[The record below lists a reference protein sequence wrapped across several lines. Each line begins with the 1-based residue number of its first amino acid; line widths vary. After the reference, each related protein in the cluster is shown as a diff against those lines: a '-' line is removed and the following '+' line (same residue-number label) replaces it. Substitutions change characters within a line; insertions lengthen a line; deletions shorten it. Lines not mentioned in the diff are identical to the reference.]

1 MNDMIRSLLLITI
14 SIMLTLTG
22 CASVSHY
29 PAYKDTVKI
38 SISSKAPSTW
48 TETPAGAVRIDNSQ
62 VIVMGRGGGT
72 GMILLFDIFAIAVQ
86 KSMNASA
93 VSDSESSFAVK
104 FDTAFYSALQSNISL
119 QTSASQ
125 YNYSIIKS
133 EEIEDIWLRPS
144 AWFAVR
150 KGSRALLTFQV
161 LAKFR
166 DASGTIQSKWYSS
179 REGIRAITG
188 NNGWSDNNAT
198 LFKQAMNRSLDRIAQ
213 AVLRDITGGRDQ
225 NAENNN
231 QSKIQWQS
239 CIDTKPVT
247 SPLLYEQ
254 KDYFVISFGK
264 NVIGIVDSTLEPI
277 INRPQ

>member
-1 MNDMIRSLLLITI
+1 MTRTLLLITV

-38 SISSKAPSTW
+38 SISSEAPSTW
-48 TETPAGAVRIDNSQ
+48 TETPAGAVNIDNSQ
-62 VIVMGRGGGT
+62 VIVMGRGGGA
-72 GMILLFDIFAIAVQ
+72 GMILLFDVFAIAVQ

-104 FDTAFYSALQSNISL
+104 FDTAFYSALQSNISM

-125 YNYSIIKS
+125 YNYYIIKS

-150 KGSRALLTFQV
+150 KGSRAMLTFQV

-166 DASGTIQSKWYSS
+166 DASGRLQSKWYSS
-179 REGIRAITG
+179 REGIRAISG

-213 AVLRDITGGRDQ
+213 VVLRDITGGRGQDV
-225 NAENNN
+225 ENSN
-231 QSKIQWQS
+231 QSKVQWQP
-239 CIDTKPVT
+239 CTNTKPVT
-247 SPLLYEQ
+247 STLLYEQ
-254 KDYFVISFGK
+254 KDYYVILFGK
-264 NVIGIVDSTLEPI
+264 NVIGIVDRALEPI
-277 INRPQ
+277 INKPQ